1 MNANKPDKPE
11 KPDQPGKPEKDFT
24 IIVNTREKTVSQ
36 EEITFSEIVA
46 LAYDNPPSGPDVLF
60 TVTYRRGMGNKPE
73 GTMVETDP
81 PLKIK
86 DKMIFNV
93 SATDK
98 S

>member
-1 MNANKPDKPE
+1 MNENKPD
-11 KPDQPGKPEKDFT
+11 KPEKDFT

-36 EEITFSEIVA
+36 TEITFGEIIA
-46 LAYDNPPSGPDVLF
+46 LAYDKPPSGPNVLF
-60 TVTYRRGMGNKPE
+60 TITYRRGMGNKPE
-73 GTMVETDP
+73 GTMVETDA

-86 DKMIFNV
+86 DGMIFNV